1 MHTYVP
7 QLCPLV
13 GSRSEETPAAV
24 GTADARSAV
33 SKHFSRRRHRGR
45 LWWHHQEGS
54 AVCLSVVY
62 LSSVYQL
69 PIIQPSSVV

>member
-1 MHTYVP
+1 M
-7 QLCPLV
+7 
-13 GSRSEETPAAV
+13 

-69 PIIQPSSVV
+69 PIIQPSSVVLMEDHGRLLLKGLLMVKTGAI

>member
-1 MHTYVP
+1 M
-7 QLCPLV
+7 
-13 GSRSEETPAAV
+13 

-54 AVCLSVVY
+54 AVCLSVVC

-69 PIIQPSSVV
+69 PIIQPSSVVLMEDHGRLLLKGLLMVKTGAI